1 VNNVYKAG
9 GRIRKQVVDPTRE
22 RRYRRA
28 VGDVFDDQD
37 PLSRQGMVDQIV
49 GNRQAGLNNNVNQRF
64 RQYSQQRANDVFDYL
79 KGNQKLQNALAGV
92 QGQENAQADFQNNL
106 ALYEAKKQ
114 IDRAYP
120 APRSGGGG
128 ILGNSDKLLMLGM
141 GLDPNKP
148 EDIVSYASLKAENSF
163 SEDDPSLGSAADIQ
177 QARQTL
183 AESMAQF
190 PDTTV
195 DQWTTDL
202 QTQGYDPK
210 DFADILLNAPG
221 AEEEPSTLDNIVN
234 TVKGWL
240 TFGK

>member
-1 VNNVYKAG
+1 
-9 GRIRKQVVDPTRE
+9 
-22 RRYRRA
+22 
-28 VGDVFDDQD
+28 
-37 PLSRQGMVDQIV
+37 
-49 GNRQAGLNNNVNQRF
+49 
-64 RQYSQQRANDVFDYL
+64 
-79 KGNQKLQNALAGV
+79 
-92 QGQENAQADFQNNL
+92 
-106 ALYEAKKQ
+106 
-114 IDRAYP
+114 
-120 APRSGGGG
+120 
-128 ILGNSDKLLMLGM
+128 MLGM